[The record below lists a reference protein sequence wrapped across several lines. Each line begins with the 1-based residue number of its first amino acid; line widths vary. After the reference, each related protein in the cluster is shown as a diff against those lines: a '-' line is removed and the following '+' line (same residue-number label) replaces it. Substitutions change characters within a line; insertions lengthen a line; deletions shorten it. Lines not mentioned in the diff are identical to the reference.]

1 MTTRALDTANEN
13 PEQSGSWSGV
23 LAIAVCA
30 FALVASEF
38 LPVSLLTPIAN
49 DLGTTEGMAGQGIAI
64 SGAFAVLT
72 SLFISS
78 VAGSLNR
85 KTLLLGLTAAM
96 GMSGAIVALAPNYFV
111 YMLGRAL
118 IGIVIGGFWS
128 MSAATA
134 MRLVPAN
141 DVPRALALVNG
152 GNALAT
158 VVAAPLGAWLG
169 TLIGWRGAFL
179 CLVPVALVALAWQ
192 WTTLPSMRAGA
203 RAPGPGN
210 VFTVFA
216 LLKRPGVMLGM
227 LASSLFFM
235 GQFSLFTYVRPFLET
250 VTGVHGAHVS
260 LVLLVIGAAG
270 FIGTLLIDR
279 VLQQC
284 PEGACSSCRLPDPRG
299 PLVSPPAP
307 TASTG
312 VQPERPR
319 AKEPA
324 MRPAPEDAADDAFD
338 QREYPIPE
346 RLESQRRAWRFE
358 RAGLWVLLGVILLA
372 LTGVFAGGPLSSRTL
387 VSDSGRLTLAYER
400 FERSGAASRLRID
413 LRGAPGT
420 EVGVRL
426 GGGLLQA
433 HSIQSLQPQPLRSH
447 SWRGG
452 LELEGR
458 LDEDGRLS
466 LFLTLLPN
474 QLGEVA
480 SRLEFAGESL
490 AFDQFIYP

>member
-1 MTTRALDTANEN
+1 
-13 PEQSGSWSGV
+13 
-23 LAIAVCA
+23 
-30 FALVASEF
+30 
-38 LPVSLLTPIAN
+38 
-49 DLGTTEGMAGQGIAI
+49 
-64 SGAFAVLT
+64 
-72 SLFISS
+72 
-78 VAGSLNR
+78 
-85 KTLLLGLTAAM
+85 
-96 GMSGAIVALAPNYFV
+96 
-111 YMLGRAL
+111 
-118 IGIVIGGFWS
+118 
-128 MSAATA
+128 
-134 MRLVPAN
+134 
-141 DVPRALALVNG
+141 
-152 GNALAT
+152 
-158 VVAAPLGAWLG
+158 
-169 TLIGWRGAFL
+169 
-179 CLVPVALVALAWQ
+179 
-192 WTTLPSMRAGA
+192 
-203 RAPGPGN
+203 
-210 VFTVFA
+210 
-216 LLKRPGVMLGM
+216 
-227 LASSLFFM
+227 
-235 GQFSLFTYVRPFLET
+235 
-250 VTGVHGAHVS
+250 
-260 LVLLVIGAAG
+260 
-270 FIGTLLIDR
+270 
-279 VLQQC
+279 
-284 PEGACSSCRLPDPRG
+284 
-299 PLVSPPAP
+299 
-307 TASTG
+307 
-312 VQPERPR
+312 
-319 AKEPA
+319 

-400 FERSGAASRLRID
+400 FERS
-413 LRGAPGT
+413 GAPGT